1 MRRLLSNGQIIR
13 RQSILFIVPILLLLA
28 FMLAA
33 CGTNS
38 GSGTS
43 TGAGGSTPTAPTTVK
58 DTATGCPGNAVI
70 TTAPAN
76 PNVTIRLTNSN
87 GTVVAHNGDLIE
99 VRLPFGQQWSMPSTP
114 GNVLQLQT
122 PAGYAVSADKV
133 CVWHFIAKNTGTAE
147 LSFSAKAICKPGQM
161 CPLYIMRVPFTI
173 DVK

>member
-58 DTATGCPGNAVI
+58 DTATGCPSNAVI

-99 VRLPFGQQWSMPSTP
+99 VREVNTP
-114 GNVLQLQT
+114 VRKAVGDECAT
-122 PAGYAVSADKV
+122 PAPA
-133 CVWHFIAKNTGTAE
+133 
-147 LSFSAKAICKPGQM
+147 
-161 CPLYIMRVPFTI
+161 PLRSVIRRPEQP
-173 DVK
+173 